1 MNLPINKIN
10 NGSLKVIE
18 FQQKITM
25 SEQVPGIS
33 SKMEIMP
40 KRIRGSRGGRYMNE
54 KLLVIG
60 KTMNEGK
67 V

>member
-1 MNLPINKIN
+1 
-10 NGSLKVIE
+10 
-18 FQQKITM
+18 M